1 MTQRRV
7 HRFGRRLG
15 LLMLTGALAGSLGGC
30 VSLLPQ
36 NKPSPLYS
44 FGLADAP
51 EAPMVATARGIA
63 LEPVEFPREAITDGI
78 LTVDGLQTAYIAGA
92 RWAAPAPVIFRQAL
106 DHAFDSAAPDAHLL
120 NRGEA
125 GPSAALLEI
134 DVTRFQADYT
144 DPKTPP
150 TVRVTLRAR
159 LDGPDGT
166 PIDATLY
173 DVKKPAAENR
183 VSAIVAAYDAATSEA
198 LTALARWV
206 DQKAPADTP
215 LHLVPRS
222 TSRSSSTKSTTTT
235 STTTRQP

>member
-1 MTQRRV
+1 MIQRRV
-7 HRFGRRLG
+7 RRLG
-15 LLMLTGALAGSLGGC
+15 RRFGLLVLTGALAGSLGGC
-30 VSLLPQ
+30 FSLLPQ
-36 NKPSPLYS
+36 NKPSTLYS
-44 FGLADAP
+44 FGLAETR
-51 EAPMVATARGIA
+51 EAPMNVTARGIA
-63 LEPVEFPREAITDGI
+63 LEPLDFPREAMTDGI
-78 LTVDGLQTAYIAGA
+78 LTVEGPQTAYIAAA
-92 RWAAPAPVIFRQAL
+92 RWAAPAPVMFRQAL
-106 DHAFDSAAPDAHLL
+106 DRAFDAAAPACHLL

-134 DVTRFQADYT
+134 DVTRFEADYT
-144 DPKTPP
+144 VPKAAP

-173 DVKKPAAENR
+173 DVGRPAAENR
-183 VSAIVAAYDAATSEA
+183 VGAIVAAYDAATTEA

-206 DQKAPADTP
+206 DQKAPDVAP